1 MVCFKEERIAMN
13 GTGRSR
19 LELSRQLEPEIPALT
34 SAQNLNHVPKRS
46 NNLANCGRNLPG

>member
-1 MVCFKEERIAMN
+1 MN

-19 LELSRQLEPEIPALT
+19 LELSRQLEPKIPALT

-46 NNLANCGRNLPG
+46 NNLANCGGNLPG